1 MIPAQLGA
9 EVESRKSTEDRQ
21 RNNLL
26 DDFELHNGEAA
37 VSQPVGGYLEAILEE
52 GDAPADQ
59 YDLPQ
64 RLAFIFQMAIPG
76 AGHEDVG
83 EDEKND
89 GPHELILDGFE
100 LGRVAE
106 AAPAGARKQ

>member
-21 RNNLL
+21 RNDLL
-26 DDFELHNGEAA
+26 DDFKLHDREAA
-37 VSQPVGGYLEAILEE
+37 VSKSVGGHLEAVFEE

-89 GPHELILDGFE
+89 GPHSECLD
-100 LGRVAE
+100 
-106 AAPAGARKQ
+106 AAWRSVEFAGVQ